1 MKKVFIVIML
11 LLIGVGCFSQKKSL
25 VKYSKDY
32 FLEKSKSKKQTAWL
46 LLGGGTAAVIGGA
59 IGFANTFEIN
69 LWSDENNNDNANGF
83 FGALFIA
90 GIVSDLASIP
100 FFISSHNYKK
110 MAAEV
115 TLSNQK
121 IYLPKTANTTL
132 NMLPSVTLRVKF

>member
-1 MKKVFIVIML
+1 ML
-11 LLIGVGCFSQKKSL
+11 LSIGAACFSQQKC
-25 VKYSKDY
+25 VGKYSKDY
-32 FLEKSKSKKQTAWL
+32 YLEKSKSKKQTAWI
-46 LLGGGTAAVIGGA
+46 LLGGGTAAAIGGA

-69 LWSDENNNDNANGF
+69 LWSDENKNDNANGF
-83 FGALFIA
+83 FGAVFIA

-100 FFISSHNYKK
+100 FFISSHNYKT

-132 NMLPSVTLRVKF
+132 NTLPSVTLRLKF